1 MDGTQKKTIL
11 YIITKSNWGGAQRYV
26 YDLACEA
33 RRRGYTPIAAVGG
46 DGLLTA
52 RLEQQQIPV
61 YRLDALG
68 RDIHALK
75 DLWAFF
81 EIIRVIRREKPD
93 IVHVNSAKAGGIGGL
108 AARLA
113 GVKKIIFTAHGWPF
127 LEQRS
132 GIARAVLCFF
142 SWLTV
147 LLSHH
152 TICVSDADLQI
163 AWRMPWIGSK
173 ASGIHNGIASGM
185 TQNNFLPRQERR
197 RVRVLTNAELNSN
210 KNLFAG
216 IDAVI
221 AARARGDDITYD
233 IMGDGELRSELAEY
247 IARKN
252 ATGFISLLG
261 FVPDGSMQYN
271 QYDIF
276 FLPSK
281 KEGLPYVLL
290 EAGMAGLP
298 VVASNVGGIPE
309 IIEDGTSGILSSPFD
324 TDGFAEA
331 LAILA
336 DNAVFRAR
344 LGSALKKHVEKNFS
358 LQTMLDKTFALY
370 RPSAEIALPVC

>member
-81 EIIRVIRREKPD
+81 EIIRVIRRAKPD
-93 IVHVNSAKAGGIGGL
+93 IVHLNSAKVGGLGGL

-113 GVKKIIFTAHGWPF
+113 GVKTIIFTAHGWSF
-127 LEQRS
+127 LEQRTPL
-132 GIARAVLCFF
+132 ACAALWFF
-142 SWLTV
+142 SWLTA
-147 LLSHH
+147 LLSHRV
-152 TICVSDADLQI
+152 ICVSDADLRI
-163 AWRMPWIGSK
+163 AQEMPGVG
-173 ASGIHNGIASGM
+173 ARAVGIHNGIAGDM
-185 TQNNFLPRQERR
+185 TESSVPSRR
-197 RVRVLTNAELNSN
+197 ELRRARVLTTAELNSN

-216 IDAVI
+216 VDAVI

-252 ATGFISLLG
+252 ATGFMSLLG
-261 FVPDGSMQYN
+261 FVPDGSMQYK

-290 EAGMAGLP
+290 EAGMAGMP
-298 VVASNVGGIPE
+298 VVASTVGGIPE

>member
-1 MDGTQKKTIL
+1 MEL
-11 YIITKSNWGGAQRYV
+11 
-26 YDLACEA
+26 
-33 RRRGYTPIAAVGG
+33 
-46 DGLLTA
+46 
-52 RLEQQQIPV
+52 
-61 YRLDALG
+61 
-68 RDIHALK
+68 
-75 DLWAFF
+75 
-81 EIIRVIRREKPD
+81 
-93 IVHVNSAKAGGIGGL
+93 
-108 AARLA
+108 
-113 GVKKIIFTAHGWPF
+113 
-127 LEQRS
+127 RS
-132 GIARAVLCFF
+132 GIARAALWFF

-152 TICVSDADLQI
+152 TICVSDADLRI
-163 AWRMPWIGSK
+163 AQKMPGVGRR
-173 ASGIHNGIASGM
+173 AVGIHNGIAGDM
-185 TQNNFLPRQERR
+185 TESSVPSRR
-197 RVRVLTNAELNSN
+197 ELRRARVLTTAELNSN

-216 IDAVI
+216 VDAVI

-261 FVPDGSMQYN
+261 FVPDGSMQYK

-370 RPSAEIALPVC
+370 QS